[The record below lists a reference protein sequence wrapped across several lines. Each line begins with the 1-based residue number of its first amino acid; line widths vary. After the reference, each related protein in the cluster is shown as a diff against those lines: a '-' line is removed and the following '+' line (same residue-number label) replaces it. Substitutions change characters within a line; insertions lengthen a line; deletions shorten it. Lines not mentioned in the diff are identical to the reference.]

1 MCGQRG
7 WEGKGG
13 QADACLLG
21 FRSRSGWQEMQVVG
35 GRSWQI
41 SVPGALWDVH
51 GRDLGHGCRCGG
63 FGTGSNVA
71 NF

>member
-13 QADACLLG
+13 QADARLLG

-35 GRSWQI
+35 GR
-41 SVPGALWDVH
+41 
-51 GRDLGHGCRCGG
+51 
-63 FGTGSNVA
+63 
-71 NF
+71 